1 MKRLAIILLDLI
13 PLALTVIF
21 VIAVVVTLSHVT
33 HDPVAAMSEE
43 TSKTEQVC
51 PSATTAKAA
60 QSESVNEAA
69 RSGELDS
76 YIASQFP

>member
-21 VIAVVVTLSHVT
+21 VIAVVVTLSHAT
-33 HDPVAAMSEE
+33 HDPVVAMSKE
-43 TSKTEQVC
+43 TQKTEVSC
-51 PSATTAKAA
+51 PSATAAQAA
-60 QSESVNEAA
+60 QSENVNEAA